1 MTCSTTSRT
10 WIFDFLTTAMTD
22 ITGHLTAHHSK
33 RSLRIYIDNPGTM
46 TASTGYRTSPWLSS
60 RTVTGMTACFTMVLN
75 FFFSTKNRFFKLE
88 INAVLEVIPLTRCI
102 WITACTTTKEA
113 REDIFKA
120 TKTSTIKA
128 TKTTCSATEATIS
141 PRSTILVISSP
152 FLLVTQSLISF
163 LNFLVLFL
171 STRLLVDIW
180 VIFFR

>member
-10 WIFDFLTTAMTD
+10 WIFDFLTTTMTD
-22 ITGHLTAHHSK
+22 ITGHLTAHHPK
-33 RSLRIYIDNPGTM
+33 RGLRIHIDDSRTM
-46 TASTGYRTSPWLSS
+46 TASTGHRTSPWLSS
-60 RTVTGMTACFTMVLN
+60 RTMTGMTASFPMVLD
-75 FFFSTKNRFFKLE
+75 FFFRTKNRFFKLE
-88 INAVLEVIPLTRCI
+88 IDAVLEVIPLTRCI
-102 WITACTTTKEA
+102 WITTCTTTKEA

-128 TKTTCSATEATIS
+128 TKTTCSATEATIGTC
-141 PRSTILVISSP
+141 STILVISSP